1 MVASPRQALDPE
13 VGMTGFVQ
21 VIEWQTHRIDEV
33 RALNEQW
40 RERFP
45 QQGPR
50 RIVTAAD
57 RDHPNSYMTL
67 VEFASYE
74 EAMKNS
80 NDPTTSE
87 FAARM
92 AELCDAP
99 PTFHNLDIERTEERG

>member
-1 MVASPRQALDPE
+1 
-13 VGMTGFVQ
+13 MTGFVQ
-21 VIEWQTHRIDEV
+21 VIEWKTHRIDEV
-33 RALNEQW
+33 RALNQEW

-57 RDHPNSYMTL
+57 RDHPNSYMTV
-67 VEFASYE
+67 VEFGSYE

-92 AELCDAP
+92 AELCDDP